1 MKNRL
6 GKFFSASV
14 TVGPTVL
21 WLILFVLIP
30 LFFVLFISVMEKSTY
45 GGVEMDVTFNGFRD
59 AATVSNLKIFGD
71 SLWLSFKTTAICL
84 LVGYPF
90 AWVIAKSSPKVKPM
104 LVVLLMVPFWVNSI
118 IRLYGWNILLSNGG
132 LVNRLLMDWGM
143 IDRPL
148 TMMLTEGAVLLGMV
162 YDLLPF
168 TVLPLYT
175 SIEKLDHSL
184 VEAAR
189 DLGANGTRAF
199 MRVIFPQTMPGIFA
213 GTVQTFIPSLGLFY
227 ISDMMGG
234 GTTVYIGNL
243 IKNLFIGGRNWP
255 AGAALAVGL
264 ILITLFMMKCYT
276 KAGGNLEDMA

>member
-45 GGVEMDVTFNGFRD
+45 GGVEMNASLQGFRD
-59 AATVSNLKIFGD
+59 AATVSNLKIFGE
-71 SLWLSFKTTAICL
+71 SLWLSFKTTIICL

-90 AWVIAKSSPKVKPM
+90 AWVIAKSSPKVKPI

-132 LVNRLLMDWGM
+132 VVNRLLMDWGL
-143 IDRPL
+143 IERPL

-189 DLGANGTRAF
+189 DLGANGYRAF
-199 MRVIFPQTMPGIFA
+199 LRVIFPQTMPGIFA